1 MTAQTNTKTD
11 NWNDIKTQS
20 EKALG
25 EDIVQFI
32 NSCKEDANPE
42 SHLISVLHKVQAKF
56 GYLSE
61 ENLDAVAQLLQ
72 VPAAMVTGVA
82 TFYHFFRL
90 QESGRY
96 IINICMGT
104 ACYVKGADKV
114 AARLKDELGI
124 DFGETSTDGMF
135 SLEASRCIGTCGL
148 APVLMV
154 GEEVHPQVT
163 PDQIPGILEHYIEL
177 ARKAG

>member
-1 MTAQTNTKTD
+1 MTAQTKTNTD
-11 NWNDIKTQS
+11 NWESIKAKS
-20 EKALG
+20 EAALG
-25 EDIVQFI
+25 EDVVEYI
-32 NSCKEDANPE
+32 NECMEDNNPE

-56 GYLSE
+56 GFLSK

-72 VPAAMVTGVA
+72 VPAAKVTGVA
-82 TFYHFFRL
+82 TFYHFFCLEERG
-90 QESGRY
+90 EF

-114 AARLKDELGI
+114 ATRLKEELGI
-124 DFGETSTDGMF
+124 DFGETTSDGMF

-163 PDQIPGILEHYIEL
+163 PDQIPAIIEHYMDM
-177 ARKAG
+177 AKKG